1 MGGNRHK
8 EINMTM
14 KSFRIKLLHFK
25 GMHIRNLN
33 IIGTL
38 IRLNE
43 ITANA
48 ICLTELLVLILDT

>member
-14 KSFRIKLLHFK
+14 KSFRIKLLYFK

-43 ITANA
+43 ITANV